1 MKEIAIH
8 LKYKLE
14 VRRMKIAVVC
24 ANGKA
29 GKLIV
34 EEAIARNID
43 VTAIARGN
51 NKTKAINYIEKDIFD
66 ISYDDVKDYD
76 VIIDAFG
83 TWEPDT
89 LSQHSST
96 LKHLC
101 DLVSNKDTR
110 LLVVGGAGSL
120 YVNQEHTIQVMDGI
134 DFPEMFKPLASHMGK
149 ALEELRT
156 RNDVKWTYVSP
167 AADFQADGIETGS
180 YILGGEE
187 LILNSK
193 GESKISYADYAIAV
207 IDEATQ
213 GNNIQKRISVV
224 SE

>member
-1 MKEIAIH
+1 
-8 LKYKLE
+8 
-14 VRRMKIAVVC
+14 MKIAVVC

-156 RNDVKWTYVSP
+156 RNDVKWTYISP
-167 AADFQADGIETGS
+167 AADFQVEGIETGS